1 MNPGRKVPPYYF
13 KFCKQVYIECLHI
26 YVVAKGKVQSSQDPP
41 DGYSMC
47 KTYSNINIQCYD
59 TPKEGDVKNLD
70 LPPRGMLNRKRSLSD
85 A

>member
-13 KFCKQVYIECLHI
+13 KFCKQVYIECLRI
-26 YVVAKGKVQSSQDPP
+26 YVVAKG
-41 DGYSMC
+41 